1 MPRGRTGYSARRA
14 VVVLDVAAQ
23 VAGPRA
29 RQLVNRTGMLEGV
42 KTSPA
47 IRAVTG
53 LPLTVKVMLSPTAR
67 PAAARK
73 AELAST
79 SCGPWYRLGQV
90 AMEAVRASA
99 NGHAQPAVL
108 PSRHQ
113 PLRHREGVGEMGPA
127 VRPALGSCPGPT
139 HHWALFCLPV
149 RAAIKGAGQHRR
161 RAVLRLAPRR
171 VRWCRG

>member
-1 MPRGRTGYSARRA
+1 
-14 VVVLDVAAQ
+14 
-23 VAGPRA
+23 
-29 RQLVNRTGMLEGV
+29 MLEGV

-47 IRAVTG
+47 IRALTG

-113 PLRHREGVGEMGPA
+113 PLRHREGVGEWGQRCGQRWGHALALPTIGRSSACQCGP
-127 VRPALGSCPGPT
+127 LSKEPGNIGEEP
-139 HHWALFCLPV
+139 FCGL
-149 RAAIKGAGQHRR
+149 RR
-161 RAVLRLAPRR
+161 
-171 VRWCRG
+171 GG